1 MPVPENYKHTDTA
14 GDSKHLRAADF
25 NIDTKWRLTIEDV
38 NLEEMEGREGKS
50 ARKRL
55 IVAFQGREKTFVLNA
70 TNQSFLEERM
80 GFNPNDWIGA
90 TVVLWRTTTKF
101 EGKSVPAFRFLEAKK
116 AATRP
121 AQKPKPAPE
130 PVEVDPID
138 EGQEYGAGDESD
150 VPF

>member
-1 MPVPENYKHTDTA
+1 MPVPENYKPTDTA
-14 GDSKHLRAADF
+14 GESKHLRAADYP
-25 NIDTKWRLTIEDV
+25 IDQKWRLVIEDV
-38 NLEEMEGREGKS
+38 NLEEMEGREGQS

-90 TVVLWRTTTKF
+90 SVVLWRTSTKF
-101 EGKSVPAFRFLEAKK
+101 EGKTVAAFRFIEAKK
-116 AATRP
+116 PGRAPARP
-121 AQKPKPAPE
+121 VPPPAPI
-130 PVEVDPID
+130 EVDPID
-138 EGQEYGAGDESD
+138 EGEAAQYDTDDS